1 MKKNQI
7 TRRKKSTSALWKSQ
21 GLLTSVLSY
30 PKSTSNLKEQIISL
44 LQEFKDCFAWNYN
57 EMPGLDRGLL
67 EHCLPIR
74 PEFHH
79 FQQPSRRMSKE
90 VELKV
95 KKEIERL
102 LKAKFIRPTRY
113 VQWLANIVPMMKK
126 NEKLRIFVDFKY
138 LNVVTD

>member
-7 TRRKKSTSALWKSQ
+7 TRRKKSTSALWKIQ

-30 PKSTSNLKEQIISL
+30 PKSTSNLNEQIISL

-74 PEFHH
+74 P
-79 FQQPSRRMSKE
+79 
-90 VELKV
+90 
-95 KKEIERL
+95 
-102 LKAKFIRPTRY
+102 
-113 VQWLANIVPMMKK
+113 
-126 NEKLRIFVDFKY
+126 
-138 LNVVTD
+138 